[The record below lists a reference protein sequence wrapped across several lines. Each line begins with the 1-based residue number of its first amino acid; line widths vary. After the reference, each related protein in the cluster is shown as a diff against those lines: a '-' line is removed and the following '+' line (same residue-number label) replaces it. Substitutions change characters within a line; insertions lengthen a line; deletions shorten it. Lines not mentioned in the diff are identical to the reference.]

1 MEKMQ
6 KRKTIWTLR
15 NKLIL
20 GFLLV
25 LLVPS
30 LSISIATYNSSFNA
44 MEKQLYSSANQ
55 GVATA
60 NSVIDYALAS
70 KIKDVGYLAKGLDSS
85 MIDGRNSPLIQPK
98 LIQYIGLH
106 EDATDIF
113 VGTTEGLMIRGVPK
127 ENEGTFDPRKRPW
140 YIEAMKQPGKVWNP
154 SQFSESL
161 CPLSLVK

>member
-1 MEKMQ
+1 MGKIR

-20 GFLLV
+20 GFLLI

-30 LSISIATYNSSFNA
+30 LSISIATYKSSFNA

-55 GVATA
+55 GVVTA
-60 NSVIDYALAS
+60 NSVIEYALAS
-70 KIKDVGYLAKGLDSS
+70 KIKDVGYLAKVLDSS

-98 LIQYIGLH
+98 LFQYIGLH

-113 VGTTEGLMIRGVPK
+113 VGTTEGLMIRGCLKRTKVHMIPAS
-127 ENEGTFDPRKRPW
+127 GTG
-140 YIEAMKQPGKVWNP
+140 ISKQ
-154 SQFSESL
+154 
-161 CPLSLVK
+161 